1 MRIVCSPA
9 LSSGDVDALNVG
21 YSPSGVEQFSTDA
34 REELHRLLASP
45 VLQKPTKV
53 LASLVAGGVIDL
65 RIAWIEPQTAGRSR
79 RIFHDKVGIF
89 SDGNDQ
95 QVVFKGSMNETW
107 LGLAADGNLES
118 IDVFAS
124 WRNEENERRVADE
137 VEYFDNLWHDRQ
149 PGVTVT
155 PFPEV
160 AQQELLD
167 IAEEARWED
176 YVDEIC
182 LEMETAANDS
192 ADHRLGARS
201 PRPHQV
207 AALEAWEQR
216 GRRGLLEHATGSG
229 KTFTALCAI
238 HESLGRGE
246 VPLVLVPSELLL
258 SQWQEEIT
266 RTLDLQP
273 LVCGGGFRTWEE
285 QRRLPLWTRDG
296 SPDEPRVVLATTL
309 AKLLDDYGKKEAKS
323 AQANTITSELGTQMN
338 VLLDE
343 RQVLLD
349 GLDDMKTSLAQ
360 LRQEK
365 AELDEQL
372 RRNERLTAM
381 MDKRDMLVDAIKSL
395 DEQIEARQA
404 DIAIEMREAWKSLV
418 ATRASD
424 LTGGLRDRE
433 RDLQLQKM
441 RHEVLRVSADRGAD
455 PKICPTCLQTL
466 SDEALARME
475 VTAADEAAIIEDVER
490 QLRDIQRR
498 LDALEDAAR
507 ASSET
512 GLRMLW
518 SDLNRLRRD
527 RYTNRDEASELD
539 RRLQEAGDDQSAIRQ
554 AQYDHEQTVKKIALT
569 EEGIGEQEDALAEN
583 ERNLARV
590 RVRLESRGG
599 ADVEG
604 ARQRRRLCSDLHG
617 LFDQAVDRYRD
628 RLRRSVEAD
637 ATKLFLQLTT
647 EPEYAGLR
655 INESY
660 GLTILHQDGS
670 EIPVRS
676 AGAEHVVALSLVGA
690 LQKNAPL
697 QGPIF
702 IDSPFGRLDTRHTEN
717 VVSALPSMTEQMC
730 LLVYEEELR
739 PQLARELLRGQLR
752 AEYSL
757 RRVSARHTELEEIGG
772 RHG

>member
-1 MRIVCSPA
+1 MAVVYGENMRGKTVLLNAIRFA
-9 LSSGDVDALNVG
+9 LFGKVLGRARREGSLHTIGNWEQAAAGRYGFEVVLEFQDDGSQYRLTR
-21 YSPSGVEQFSTDA
+21 SCRPRSGVVPEQHSDYDVEHFLQRDGEVLGPGQATAEIERIMPEKIA
-34 REELHRLLASP
+34 RFFLFDGELLQEYEDLLRNESDMGRQISEAIEQILGVP
-45 VLQKPTKV
+45 VLT
-53 LASLVAGGVIDL
+53 D
-65 RIAWIEPQTAGRSR
+65 SR
-79 RIFHDKVGIF
+79 
-89 SDGNDQ
+89 
-95 QVVFKGSMNETW
+95 
-107 LGLAADGNLES
+107 A
-118 IDVFAS
+118 
-124 WRNEENERRVADE
+124 
-137 VEYFDNLWHDRQ
+137 
-149 PGVTVT
+149 
-155 PFPEV
+155 
-160 AQQELLD
+160 
-167 IAEEARWED
+167 
-176 YVDEIC
+176 
-182 LEMETAANDS
+182 
-192 ADHRLGARS
+192 
-201 PRPHQV
+201 
-207 AALEAWEQR
+207 
-216 GRRGLLEHATGSG
+216 
-229 KTFTALCAI
+229 
-238 HESLGRGE
+238 
-246 VPLVLVPSELLL
+246 
-258 SQWQEEIT
+258 
-266 RTLDLQP
+266 
-273 LVCGGGFRTWEE
+273 
-285 QRRLPLWTRDG
+285 
-296 SPDEPRVVLATTL
+296 TL

-323 AQANTITSELGTQMN
+323 AQANTVTSELGTQMN

-349 GLDDMKTSLAQ
+349 GLVDMKTSLAQ

-404 DIAIEMREAWKSLV
+404 GIAIEMREAWKSLV

-433 RDLQLQKM
+433 RHLHLQKV
-441 RHEVLRVSADRGAD
+441 RHEVLRASADRGAD

-475 VTAADEAAIIEDVER
+475 VAAADEAANIEDVER

-512 GLRMLW
+512 GLRVLW
-518 SDLNRLRRD
+518 GDLNRLKRD
-527 RYTNRDEASELD
+527 RYTNQDEASELD
-539 RRLQEAGDDQSAIRQ
+539 RRLQEAGDDQGAVRE
-554 AQYDHEQTVKKIALT
+554 AQYEHEQTVKKIALM
-569 EEGIGEQEDALAEN
+569 EDGIGEQEGALAEN

-590 RVRLESRGG
+590 RARLQSRGG

-617 LFDQAVDRYRD
+617 LFDRAVAEYRD

-637 ATKLFLQLTT
+637 ATELFLQLTT
-647 EPEYAGLR
+647 EPEYTGLR

-702 IDSPFGRLDTRHTEN
+702 IDSPFGRLDTQHTRN
-717 VVSALPSMTEQMC
+717 VVSALPSMTEQVC

-757 RRVSARHTELEEIGG
+757 RRVAARHTELEEIGG
-772 RHG
+772 CHG